1 MARPSPHVLLLLL
14 LLVSSLCLGGKSKK
28 TNKNCNDR
36 GGKTGCAEKGHDYQ
50 SDGGTEYMSK
60 ESNEDSDTDNIYEN
74 YDSNDPESFSTA
86 IKGTLYI

>member
-28 TNKNCNDR
+28 TNKNRNVK
-36 GGKTGCAEKGHDYQ
+36 GGKTGGAEKGHDYQ
-50 SDGGTEYMSK
+50 SDGDTVYMSE

-74 YDSNDPESFSTA
+74 YDSNKIA
-86 IKGTLYI
+86 CK